1 MNFEVL
7 DIALRGATTGIA
19 LVLIILFS
27 LSRVDRESQWA
38 FFVMVIS
45 NCAGV
50 WRAVSETAG
59 FSDLTTLILQ
69 WIVCSA
75 AFGVT
80 WFTLTIFLD
89 NKRHAWAWL
98 LSGALISL
106 TIVVT
111 PTYPQIIP
119 FLRGYAVVHFLTLIG
134 LVAFSA
140 QGDLQN
146 ARRRLRPVI
155 IVLLLAQAVWQSIA
169 STPLKP
175 LPVSDLN
182 VLRSG
187 VVWALMAI
195 VALWSLRVEHDRWPG
210 RTVASPW
217 NPSQNA
223 LRQEAHEA
231 LIARIEMEMT
241 AGIWRTEGLTVAGLA
256 QKVDAPEHQVRKAIN
271 KGLGHRNFA
280 SFINRARIKEAQA
293 RLSNPDEARTTVLE
307 IAYDVGFGSLGP
319 FNRAFREVTG
329 QSPTD
334 YRRENQLSLKAG

>member
-27 LSRVDRESQWA
+27 LSRIDRESQWA

-98 LSGALISL
+98 LSGALISI
-106 TIVVT
+106 TIVIT

-175 LPVSDLN
+175 LPISDLN

-187 VVWALMAI
+187 VVWGLMTI
-195 VALWSLRVEHDRWPG
+195 VAL
-210 RTVASPW
+210 
-217 NPSQNA
+217 
-223 LRQEAHEA
+223 
-231 LIARIEMEMT
+231 
-241 AGIWRTEGLTVAGLA
+241 
-256 QKVDAPEHQVRKAIN
+256 
-271 KGLGHRNFA
+271 
-280 SFINRARIKEAQA
+280 
-293 RLSNPDEARTTVLE
+293 
-307 IAYDVGFGSLGP
+307 
-319 FNRAFREVTG
+319 
-329 QSPTD
+329 
-334 YRRENQLSLKAG
+334 